1 MTSKPD
7 LLLRRARLPR
17 WCLPQ
22 AWPVSHGQPALADLR
37 LSQACVASVTPSDPS
52 LGGGW
57 DLDGAPVLPGLV
69 DAHTHIDK
77 TFTMQR
83 FSGVQPGL
91 LNAIAAMAS
100 HRLTWTAADVRQ
112 RASQALAW
120 AHEAGVVHLR
130 SHVDWWDPAAAPLA
144 WGVLQSLAE
153 EWSARIRLERVSLI
167 PLGLFADQD
176 TAHRLARTV
185 AESGPLARLG
195 GFVHSTNFD
204 LQSLRHLFQAAQ
216 ASGLDVDLHVDEELN
231 PLAQGLAATTRLMRE
246 TGFTGQV
253 VCGHVCALAAQP
265 EAQALAVLDEVARL
279 PITLVSLP
287 ITNLLLQDAQT
298 GRTPRQRGLTLIK
311 EARARGI
318 PLLIA
323 SDNVQ
328 DPFCGVGSYDPLE
341 ALSAGVLGGQL
352 DAPFDEAS
360 QMICRGD
367 WLGHAP
373 QRSGLHA
380 GAPADLVI
388 FTAAQAAGWPSRSHS
403 RVVLRAGQWA
413 AGVVPPA
420 WTRAQAMPESA

>member
-1 MTSKPD
+1 MANTSD

-22 AWPVSHGQPALADLR
+22 AWPMERGQAALADLR
-37 LSQACVASVTPSDPS
+37 LSQARVASVTPADPS

-57 DLDGAPVLPGLV
+57 DLAGAPVLPGLV

-77 TFTMQR
+77 TFTMHR
-83 FSGVQPGL
+83 FHGVQPGL
-91 LNAIAAMAS
+91 LHAITAMAS

-112 RASQALAW
+112 RASTALAW
-120 AHEAGVVHLR
+120 AFEAGVVHLR
-130 SHVDWWDPAAAPLA
+130 THVDWWDPAAAPLA

-153 EWSARIRLERVSLI
+153 EWSTRIRLERVSLI
-167 PLGLFADQD
+167 PLGLFADLE
-176 TAHRLARTV
+176 TARRLARLV
-185 AESGPLARLG
+185 ADSGPLARLG

-204 LQSLRHLFQAAQ
+204 PQALRHLLQSAQ
-216 ASGLDVDLHVDEELN
+216 ETGLDVDLHIDEELN
-231 PLAQGLAATTRLMRE
+231 PLALGLAATTRLMRE

-265 EAQALAVLDEVARL
+265 QAQALATLDEVARL

-287 ITNLLLQDAQT
+287 ITNLLLQDAQA

-311 EARARGI
+311 DARARGI

-341 ALSAGVLGGQL
+341 ALACGVLAAQL
-352 DAPFDEAS
+352 ESPFDEAS
-360 QMICRGD
+360 QTICRGD
-367 WLGHAP
+367 WLGHAT

-380 GAPADLVI
+380 GAPADLVL
-388 FTAAQAAGWPSRSHS
+388 FTAADAAGWPSRSHS
-403 RVVLRAGQWA
+403 RVVLRAGQRV
-413 AGVVPPA
+413 AGVVPDA
-420 WTRAQAMPESA
+420 WTRAQTVPESA